1 MAHTLAFVDLSSK
14 ENHIWLDINDRTR
27 PHHEQ
32 ENRKIKLSQTMVS
45 STSLVHEYDHSCLS
59 WKRRKVSDMVHK
71 DFVSSISEGVHA
83 DVDSSMQPSVKE
95 CSFHGCVN
103 TGHVSSSC
111 CNFDEKFHSS
121 SVMETKT
128 NCQSNGTSG
137 DMPQSSSSG
146 GASYSDKR
154 YYVPPA
160 TVSGWTYVNE
170 SGQMCGP
177 YIQQQLFEGLS
188 TGFLPDEL
196 LVYPVVNG
204 TLINPSPLKYFKQF
218 PDHVSTGFAYLNA
231 GSLSTA
237 MTPNCSISHSGN
249 IMPHSRREGLVQHSF
264 PVTVESQSLLK
275 YNSYVSNQSKSE
287 ADKFPPVSGEDAC
300 WLFEDNE
307 GIKHGP
313 HSLLELY
320 SWHQY
325 GYLQDLVMIHH
336 VENKFGPITLLSAIN
351 LWRTNRPET
360 VHASDVTINEVGSSV
375 NFLSGISEEVSTQL
389 HAGLMKATR
398 RVLLDEIISNIISEF
413 VSTKKAQRHLKPDL
427 VNQDAKIYS
436 SGGKVSE
443 ISRNHAAA
451 EIEAVA
457 CHNITDQ
464 VCSYEMHTESPAST
478 KSVGSI
484 ENFWGSYK
492 VVCEALFDYCMQVVW
507 NAVFYDSIVEYSSV
521 WRKRK
526 LWSGH
531 PKITLPACDSRGYDN
546 IVDKVPHGHL
556 ISGQDTSVCSFDCP
570 PGFEMVAIETDNDL
584 QSSQMSSSTLVGEKS
599 CKQKSVSFN
608 NQLSFGDRN
617 CIIETVENELYLSS
631 RMVLAEYVESL
642 VEEESRNLVN
652 SSKDDKMD
660 ENAIGSSSHC
670 PHACQFGVTGIH
682 DEMRIDS
689 NEMSAEKISCEDSQH
704 LLDIRK
710 PLDKDRLS
718 NALAR
723 VFMKSRD
730 CCVDD
735 VVDEPEI
742 DEPPPPGFEDNAGS
756 LVLSSIGKIQLSSS
770 EDCTAKI
777 RLYVAIAICRQ
788 KLHDNVLREWKSLF
802 ADGALHKSFTSW
814 HRKHCEPDGNEE
826 GPSGAYNKH
835 RGDVSNEVDK
845 LKEVS
850 ASTSIEKYTYQR
862 KKKLMRKKIGL
873 SSLPSTPVDYG
884 LQSQPAEK
892 SKKQEVPGDVS
903 DNAEAEA
910 SVVSSKKIGKTK
922 VLTKS
927 SHNARSSKVIIK
939 SNLISDNSS
948 KRNKSSQKVM
958 KASRTV
964 QRRTV
969 DAVKPLRE
977 RVSTLT
983 EDCNDVEKVVR
994 AKGRTVRIEKEPTPD
1009 SSKNKQMGRNV
1020 DAVKPLRERVSTLT
1034 EDCNDVEKVVRAK
1047 GRNVRIEKEPTPD
1060 SSKNI
1065 LIATKESKQKRK
1077 RIVDGVPSHPTKVQK
1092 VANSS
1097 KQAASR
1103 QVAVQKTKAGKCRTS
1118 NLCPRSDGCAR
1129 SSINGWEWH
1138 KWSQNA
1144 SPADRA
1150 RIRGTRYVHS
1160 KYLGSDVNASQWV
1173 NGKGLSARTNR
1184 VKLRN
1189 LLAAAEGAELLKAS
1203 QLKARKKRLRFQRS
1217 KIHDWGI
1224 VALEPIEAEDFVIEY
1239 VGELIRPR
1247 ISDIRESHYEK
1258 MGIGS
1263 SYLFRLDDGYVVD
1276 ATKRGGIAR
1285 FINHSCEPNCYTK
1298 VISVEGQ
1305 KKIFIYAKRHIAAG
1319 EEITYNYKFPL
1330 EEKKIPCNCGSKK
1343 CRGSL
1348 N

>member
-1 MAHTLAFVDLSSK
+1 
-14 ENHIWLDINDRTR
+14 
-27 PHHEQ
+27 
-32 ENRKIKLSQTMVS
+32 MVS
-45 STSLVHEYDHSCLS
+45 STSFVHDYDHSFLS
-59 WKRRKVSDMVHK
+59 WKRQKVSDMVRR
-71 DFVSSISEGVHA
+71 DFVSSISEGVYA
-83 DVDSSMQPSVKE
+83 EVDSSMQPSVNE

-103 TGHVSSSC
+103 TGHVSSC
-111 CNFDEKFHSS
+111 CNFDEKLHSS
-121 SVMETKT
+121 SVMETS
-128 NCQSNGTSG
+128 CQSNGTSG
-137 DMPQSSSSG
+137 DMPQPSSSG
-146 GASYSDKR
+146 GASYRDKR

-170 SGQMCGP
+170 NGQMCGP

-204 TLINPSPLKYFKQF
+204 TLINPVPLEYFKQF
-218 PDHVSTGFAYLNA
+218 PDHVSTGFAYLHA

-237 MTPNCSISHSGN
+237 VTPNRSISHSGN
-249 IMPHSRREGLVQHSF
+249 MMPHKQEGLVQHSI
-264 PVTVESQSLLK
+264 PVTVSADTLLESQSLVK
-275 YNSYVSNQSKSE
+275 YNSHISNQSKSE
-287 ADKFPPVSGEDAC
+287 AIKFPPVSGEDAC
-300 WLFEDNE
+300 WLFEDN
-307 GIKHGP
+307 GGTKNGP

-336 VENKFGPITLLSAIN
+336 IENKFGPITLLSAIN
-351 LWRTNRPET
+351 SWRTNRPET
-360 VHASDVTINEVGSSV
+360 VHASDVKINEAGSSV
-375 NFLSGISEEVSTQL
+375 NFLPEISEEVSSQL
-389 HAGLMKATR
+389 HAGIMKATR

-413 VSTKKAQRHLKPDL
+413 VSTKKAHRRLTLDL
-427 VNQDAKIYS
+427 VNQDAKSCS

-443 ISRNHAAA
+443 ISREVNDHATA
-451 EIEAVA
+451 EFEAVA

-464 VCSYEMHTESPAST
+464 VCRYEVHTQSPAR

-484 ENFWGSYK
+484 ENFWGSYT
-492 VVCEALFDYCMQVVW
+492 VVCGALFDYCMQVMW
-507 NAVFYDSIVEYSSV
+507 NAVFYDSIAEYSSA

-531 PKITLPACDSRGYDN
+531 PKITLPACDSRRHDN
-546 IVDKVPHGHL
+546 MMDNVLDGHL
-556 ISGQDTSVCSFDCP
+556 LSGQDSSVCSIDCP
-570 PGFEMVAIETDNDL
+570 PGFEMVAIEIDNDL
-584 QSSQMSSSTLVGEKS
+584 QSAQLSSSTLLGEKS
-599 CKQKSVSFN
+599 CN
-608 NQLSFGDRN
+608 DHLLYGDRK
-617 CIIETVENELYLSS
+617 CIIETVENELYLST
-631 RMVLAEYVESL
+631 RVILAEYVENL
-642 VEEESRNLVN
+642 VEEEARKLVN
-652 SSKDDKMD
+652 PSEDDKMD

-670 PHACQFGVTGIH
+670 PHACRFGFAGMG
-682 DEMRIDS
+682 DEMRIAS
-689 NEMSAEKISCEDSQH
+689 NGMSAEKISCEDSQN
-704 LLDIRK
+704 LLDIGK
-710 PLDKDRLS
+710 PLAKDLLS

-723 VFMKSRD
+723 VFKKSCD
-730 CCVDD
+730 NFVDD
-735 VVDEPEI
+735 VADEPEI
-742 DEPPPPGFEDNAGS
+742 DEPPPPGFEDNSRS
-756 LVLSSIGKIQLSSS
+756 LVPSRIGKTQPSSS

-788 KLHDNVLREWKSLF
+788 KLHDNVLSEWKSLF
-802 ADGALHKSFTSW
+802 ADGALHQFLTSW
-814 HRKHCEPDGNEE
+814 HTSRKHCEPGGNKE
-826 GPSGAYNKH
+826 GASGAYNKH
-835 RGDVSNEVDK
+835 HGYVPNQVDE
-845 LKEVS
+845 LGEVS

-862 KKKLMRKKIGL
+862 KKKLMRKKVGL
-873 SSLPSTPVDYG
+873 PSLPSTPVDYG
-884 LQSQPAEK
+884 LQTQPAEK
-892 SKKQEVPGDVS
+892 SKKQEASGDVS
-903 DNAEAEA
+903 DNAGAEVSA
-910 SVVSSKKIGKTK
+910 VSSKRIGKNK
-922 VLTKS
+922 VPTKS
-927 SHNARSSKVIIK
+927 SHIARSSKVIVK
-939 SNLISDNSS
+939 SNLSSDHSPTRNIARSS
-948 KRNKSSQKVM
+948 KVIVKSNLSSDHSPTRNRSGRKVM
-958 KASRTV
+958 KVSCTGRN
-964 QRRTV
+964 V
-969 DAVKPLRE
+969 DVVKPSRE

-983 EDCNDVEKVVR
+983 EDY
-994 AKGRTVRIEKEPTPD
+994 
-1009 SSKNKQMGRNV
+1009 
-1020 DAVKPLRERVSTLT
+1020 
-1034 EDCNDVEKVVRAK
+1034 NDVEKVVRAK
-1047 GRNVRIEKEPTPD
+1047 GRNVKIEKEPTLD
-1060 SSKNI
+1060 SSKNK
-1065 LIATKESKQKRK
+1065 LDATKASKLKRK
-1077 RIVDGVPSHPTKVQK
+1077 CIVDGVPSHPIKVQK
-1092 VANSS
+1092 LTNGS

-1129 SSINGWEWH
+1129 SSINGWKWR

-1144 SPADRA
+1144 SPAERT
-1150 RIRGTRYVHS
+1150 RVRGTRNVHS
-1160 KYLGSDVNASQWV
+1160 KHMGSEVNASQWV

>member
-1 MAHTLAFVDLSSK
+1 
-14 ENHIWLDINDRTR
+14 
-27 PHHEQ
+27 
-32 ENRKIKLSQTMVS
+32 
-45 STSLVHEYDHSCLS
+45 
-59 WKRRKVSDMVHK
+59 
-71 DFVSSISEGVHA
+71 
-83 DVDSSMQPSVKE
+83 
-95 CSFHGCVN
+95 
-103 TGHVSSSC
+103 
-111 CNFDEKFHSS
+111 
-121 SVMETKT
+121 
-128 NCQSNGTSG
+128 
-137 DMPQSSSSG
+137 
-146 GASYSDKR
+146 
-154 YYVPPA
+154 
-160 TVSGWTYVNE
+160 
-170 SGQMCGP
+170 
-177 YIQQQLFEGLS
+177 
-188 TGFLPDEL
+188 
-196 LVYPVVNG
+196 
-204 TLINPSPLKYFKQF
+204 
-218 PDHVSTGFAYLNA
+218 
-231 GSLSTA
+231 
-237 MTPNCSISHSGN
+237 
-249 IMPHSRREGLVQHSF
+249 
-264 PVTVESQSLLK
+264 
-275 YNSYVSNQSKSE
+275 
-287 ADKFPPVSGEDAC
+287 
-300 WLFEDNE
+300 
-307 GIKHGP
+307 
-313 HSLLELY
+313 
-320 SWHQY
+320 
-325 GYLQDLVMIHH
+325 MIHH
-336 VENKFGPITLLSAIN
+336 VENKYGPITLLSAIS

-360 VHASDVTINEVGSSV
+360 VHASDVKINEAGSSV
-375 NFLSGISEEVSTQL
+375 NFLSEISEEVSTQL

-427 VNQDAKIYS
+427 VNQDAKICS
-436 SGGKVSE
+436 SGGKVTE
-443 ISRNHAAA
+443 ISRKVNNHATA

-464 VCSYEMHTESPAST
+464 VYSYEMHTESPART

-507 NAVFYDSIVEYSSV
+507 NAVFYDSIAEYSSV

-546 IVDKVPHGHL
+546 MVDKVPYGHL
-556 ISGQDTSVCSFDCP
+556 ISGQDSSVCNFDCP

-584 QSSQMSSSTLVGEKS
+584 QSSQMSSSTLLGEKS
-599 CKQKSVSFN
+599 CKQKSVSCN

-617 CIIETVENELYLSS
+617 CIIETVENDLYLSS
-631 RMVLAEYVESL
+631 RMVLVEYVESL

-660 ENAIGSSSHC
+660 ENAFGSSSHC
-670 PHACQFGVTGIH
+670 PHACQFGVTGIR

-710 PLDKDRLS
+710 PLAKDRLS

-723 VFMKSRD
+723 VFMKSRE
-730 CCVDD
+730 CCVGD
-735 VVDEPEI
+735 VVDEPEN
-742 DEPPPPGFEDNAGS
+742 DEPPPPGFEDNARS
-756 LVLSSIGKIQLSSS
+756 LVPSRIGKIQPSSS

-777 RLYVAIAICRQ
+777 GLYVAIAICRQ
-788 KLHDNVLREWKSLF
+788 KLHDNVLREWKKLF
-802 ADGALHKSFTSW
+802 ADGALNKSFTSW

-835 RGDVSNEVDK
+835 RGDVSNGVDK

-850 ASTSIEKYTYQR
+850 AFTSIEKYTYQR
-862 KKKLMRKKIGL
+862 KKRLMRKKIGL
-873 SSLPSTPVDYG
+873 SSLSSTPVDYG
-884 LQSQPAEK
+884 LQTQPAEK
-892 SKKQEVPGDVS
+892 SKKQGVPGDAS
-903 DNAEAEA
+903 DNAKAEA
-910 SVVSSKKIGKTK
+910 TVASSKKTGKTK

-927 SHNARSSKVIIK
+927 SHNARSSKVIVK
-939 SNLISDNSS
+939 SNLSSDNSS
-948 KRNKSSQKVM
+948 KGNKSSQKLM
-958 KASRTV
+958 KVSRTV
-964 QRRTV
+964 QR
-969 DAVKPLRE
+969 
-977 RVSTLT
+977 
-983 EDCNDVEKVVR
+983 
-994 AKGRTVRIEKEPTPD
+994 
-1009 SSKNKQMGRNV
+1009 RNV

-1060 SSKNI
+1060 SSKKKPIGRNLDVVKPLRERVSTLTEDCNDVEVVRAKGRNARI
-1065 LIATKESKQKRK
+1065 ENESTPDSSKNKLIATKESKQKRK

-1092 VANSS
+1092 VANNS
-1097 KQAASR
+1097 KQAASK

-1150 RIRGTRYVHS
+1150 RVRGTRYFHS
-1160 KYLGSDVNASQWV
+1160 NYLGSDVNASQWA